1 MKKEL
6 RLSVWRKYNKRCAYC
21 GKELEYKDMQVD
33 HYIPQRLFDD
43 GSAKGDKN
51 NIDNLMPS
59 CRRCN
64 NYKRDYFPGNFRENP
79 KALHER
85 VLNKYICNKDYGII
99 KIKPFDGEFCF
110 EKKHLKTDSLCSDYK
125 Q

>member
-21 GKELEYKDMQVD
+21 GKEIEYEDMQVD
-33 HYIPQRLFDD
+33 HYIPQRLFDIENLE
-43 GSAKGDKN
+43 GDKD

-64 NYKRDYFPGNFRENP
+64 HYKRDYLPDNFRENP

-85 VLNKYICNKDYGII
+85 WLNKYICNKGYGII
-99 KIKPFDGEFCF
+99 KIKPFDGEFDPKAL
-110 EKKHLKTDSLCSDYK
+110 EN
-125 Q
+125 